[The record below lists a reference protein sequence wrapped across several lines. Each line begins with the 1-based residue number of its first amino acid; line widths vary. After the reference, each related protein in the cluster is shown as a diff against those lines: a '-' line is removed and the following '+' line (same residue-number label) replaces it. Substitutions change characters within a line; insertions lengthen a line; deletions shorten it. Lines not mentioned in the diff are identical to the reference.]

1 MLCDEDWMA
10 AVRRLAAVLR
20 RAGRREALGDDLR
33 GVLAQPGRAVQ
44 AREAALAPAE
54 SEPRTEV
61 VLAERVDPRI
71 DQVALI
77 QVGAQ
82 GAARFSTR

>member
-1 MLCDEDWMA
+1 MLGHEDWMA

-20 RAGRREALGDDLR
+20 RVGRREALGDDLR
-33 GVLAQPGRAVQ
+33 GVLAQPRRAVEG
-44 AREAALAPAE
+44 REAALAPTE

-77 QVGAQ
+77 LIGAQ
-82 GAARFSTR
+82 GAARSSTR